1 MINYGDRVSTQPCNK
16 DQDDDYSDISDIRTE
31 TKNDNS
37 LHPLVIYA
45 KLLFNMIGANSFFKL

>member
-1 MINYGDRVSTQPCNK
+1 VSLQPCNK
-16 DQDDDYSDISDIRTE
+16 DQDDDDSDISDIRTE
-31 TKNDNS
+31 IKKNDNS